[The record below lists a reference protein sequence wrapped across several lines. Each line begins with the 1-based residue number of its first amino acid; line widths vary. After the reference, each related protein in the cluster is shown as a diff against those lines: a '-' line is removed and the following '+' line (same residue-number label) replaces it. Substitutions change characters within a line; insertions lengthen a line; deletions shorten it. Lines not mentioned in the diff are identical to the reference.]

1 MSIPE
6 GQPRPRGFLGQ
17 RKQSRTGAENM
28 RRNQMQAPAHPAG
41 EAAESVAA
49 QGGSGKATGR
59 LLTGTDW
66 LWAISI
72 YALTSL
78 LRFFALWLL
87 SRPQD
92 AVASLLGKWDA
103 QHFIAIAKYGYF
115 SSDGAGPPDP
125 AIYEQRLAFFP
136 GLPGLMRLLHEI
148 TGMNVI
154 VAGWLVVA
162 VSAVAAVAGAMALVA
177 LMGYGKRAQVLTGI
191 VVATAPMTVTFNM
204 IYTEAPFMA
213 VTTWALIAMIQ
224 RKWWLAGLL
233 IFTAGL
239 LRLTAIDIV
248 ATFAVVVA
256 LYARRNWWA
265 WLAVAVSGVSVIS
278 YVVIASGYTRA
289 IGGYFGMQQKGWD
302 SSFDFGV
309 ATLQWVRRT
318 WSAWNEPGYV
328 LSTIVIIASICG
340 VIIGFR
346 RLPWPV
352 WLFSAA
358 LVANI
363 LLSDGIMHSRPRLLL
378 PAIFLILPIV
388 LWLESRDNDRACR
401 RPYVWLV
408 PLVVWVAWGTWF
420 SAYMLG
426 VFEWAI

>member
-6 GQPRPRGFLGQ
+6 ESRPQSPRDEKTHEKRHNEPDGDHHATVQAKVSDG
-17 RKQSRTGAENM
+17 M
-28 RRNQMQAPAHPAG
+28 RSTADAVAGRN
-41 EAAESVAA
+41 
-49 QGGSGKATGR
+49 GGK
-59 LLTGTDW
+59 LLTATDW

-72 YALTSL
+72 YALSSL

-87 SRPQD
+87 CPPQD

-103 QHFIAIAKYGYF
+103 QHFIAIARYGYF
-115 SSDGAGPPDP
+115 TSDGTGPPDP

-136 GLPGLMRLLHEI
+136 GLPAIMRFLHEL
-148 TGMNVI
+148 TGMSVI
-154 VAGWLVVA
+154 VAGWLIVA
-162 VSAVAAVAGAMALVA
+162 VSAVVAIAGVMALVS
-177 LMGYGKRAQVLTGI
+177 LMGHGKRAQLIAGI

-213 VTTWALIAMIQ
+213 VTTWALIAMVQ
-224 RKWWLAGLL
+224 RRWWSAGLL
-233 IFTAGL
+233 VFIAGL

-248 ATFAVVVA
+248 ATFALVVA
-256 LYARRNWWA
+256 LRDRRSWRA
-265 WLAVAVSGVSVIS
+265 WCAVVVSAVSVVG

-302 SSFDFGV
+302 SSFDFGA
-309 ATLQWVRRT
+309 ATVQWIQRT
-318 WSAWNEPGYV
+318 WSAWDQPGYV

-340 VIIGFR
+340 VVIGFR

-363 LLSDGIMHSRPRLLL
+363 VLSDGIMHSRPRLLL

-388 LWLESRDNDRACR
+388 LWLENRDADRACR

-408 PLVVWVAWGTWF
+408 PLVMWIAWGTWF
-420 SAYMLG
+420 SAYMLA